1 MLKNKQQKN
10 SKTYD
15 KYIVLYIFKRVV
27 IKGIFEILYICVK
40 GNVTPKMFLK
50 YVIYG
55 QNGNP
60 LKVK

>member
-27 IKGIFEILYICVK
+27 INGIFEILYICVK
-40 GNVTPKMFLK
+40 GNVTLKMFLK